1 MIRKKW
7 KVIKTR
13 SHEVKKRRQD
23 EDWKRKCIYPSYE
36 KSQNAQVDPIKTK
49 GKRALISH
57 DERSAEFFKTH

>member
-1 MIRKKW
+1 MIKKL
-7 KVIKTR
+7 
-13 SHEVKKRRQD
+13 KKD